1 MNSSY
6 LTNPL
11 EFLITTLFS
20 LYILAVMLRFLLGA
34 VRADFYNP
42 VSQFLVRITNP
53 VLAPMR
59 KLIPSAGKYDTSAL
73 LLMLLLQI
81 ISLVLMVL
89 LRGSSVSIMALLLFA
104 VAELV
109 LLLINIFIFS
119 ILVQVILSWINPGT
133 YTPVGALLHS
143 LTNPVLAPMQRIIP
157 PVAGIDLS
165 PLFALIGLQ
174 VLKMLIHPLIG
185 A

>member
-1 MNSSY
+1 MNSTY

-53 VLAPMR
+53 VLVPLR
-59 KLIPSAGKYDTSAL
+59 KIIPSVGKYDTAAL
-73 LLMLLLQI
+73 LLLLLLQVL
-81 ISLVLMVL
+81 SLVLLVV
-89 LRGSSVSIMALLLFA
+89 LRGASISFLTLLLIA
-104 VAELV
+104 VAELT
-109 LLLINIFIFS
+109 LLLLNIFIFS
-119 ILVQVILSWINPGT
+119 IIIQVILSWISPGT

-143 LTNPVLAPMQRIIP
+143 ITSPVLGPIQRMIP
-157 PVAGIDLS
+157 PIAGIDLS
-165 PLFALIGLQ
+165 PLFALICLQ
-174 VLKMLIHPLIG
+174 VIKMLIHPLIG

>member
-1 MNSSY
+1 MNSTY

-53 VLAPMR
+53 VLVPLR
-59 KLIPSAGKYDTSAL
+59 KIIPSVGKYDTAAL
-73 LLMLLLQI
+73 LLLLLLQVL
-81 ISLVLMVL
+81 SLVLLVV
-89 LRGSSVSIMALLLFA
+89 LRGASISFLTLLLIA
-104 VAELV
+104 VAELT
-109 LLLINIFIFS
+109 LLLLNIFIFS
-119 ILVQVILSWINPGT
+119 IIIQVILSWISPGT

-143 LTNPVLAPMQRIIP
+143 ITSPVLGPIQRMIP
-157 PVAGIDLS
+157 PIAGIDLS

-174 VLKMLIHPLIG
+174 VIKMLIHPLIG

>member
-1 MNSSY
+1 
-6 LTNPL
+6 
-11 EFLITTLFS
+11 
-20 LYILAVMLRFLLGA
+20 
-34 VRADFYNP
+34 
-42 VSQFLVRITNP
+42 
-53 VLAPMR
+53 
-59 KLIPSAGKYDTSAL
+59 
-73 LLMLLLQI
+73 
-81 ISLVLMVL
+81 
-89 LRGSSVSIMALLLFA
+89 MALLLFA

-143 LTNPVLAPMQRIIP
+143 LTNPVLAPIQRIIP

>member
-1 MNSSY
+1 VNSSY

-20 LYILAVMLRFLLGA
+20 LYIVAVMLRFLLGA

-59 KLIPSAGKYDTSAL
+59 KIIPSAGKYDTSAL

-81 ISLVLMVL
+81 VSLVLMVL
-89 LRGSSVSIMALLLFA
+89 LRGSSVSIVALLLFA

-119 ILVQVILSWINPGT
+119 IVIQVILSWINPGI

-143 LTNPVLAPMQRIIP
+143 LTNPVLAPIQRVIP

>member
-1 MNSSY
+1 VNSSY

-143 LTNPVLAPMQRIIP
+143 LTNPILAPMQRIIP

>member
-1 MNSSY
+1 VTSNY

-59 KLIPSAGKYDTSAL
+59 KIIPSAGKYDTAAL

-81 ISLVLMVL
+81 ISLILIVL
-89 LRGSSVSIMALLLFA
+89 LRGASVSVPGLLLFA
-104 VAELV
+104 IAELL
-109 LLLINIFIFS
+109 LLLINVFLFS
-119 ILVQVILSWINPGT
+119 IVVMVILSWISPGT

-143 LTNPVLAPMQRIIP
+143 LTNPVLAPFRRIIP

-165 PLFALIGLQ
+165 PLFALISLQ

>member
-1 MNSSY
+1 VNSTY

-53 VLAPMR
+53 VLVPLR
-59 KLIPSAGKYDTSAL
+59 KIIPSAGQYDTAAL
-73 LLMLLLQI
+73 LLMLLLQLT
-81 ISLVLMVL
+81 SLVVMML
-89 LRGSSVSIMALLLFA
+89 LRGASVSILTLLLLA

-109 LLLINIFIFS
+109 LLLINVFIFS
-119 ILVQVILSWINPGT
+119 IIIQVILSWVNPGT
-133 YTPVGALLHS
+133 YTPVGALLNN
-143 LTNPVLAPMQRIIP
+143 LTSPILAPIQRIIP
-157 PVAGIDLS
+157 PVGGIDLS

-174 VLKMLIHPLIG
+174 VVKMLIHPLIG
-185 A
+185 V